1 MADAKQTTRFR
12 FWRWLIRFIGMIVP
26 RRFRTR
32 WRREWEAELE
42 YREELL
48 ARWDRL
54 DWRNKL
60 KLLWRSL
67 GAFWDALWLQRQRW
81 EDEMIQDLRF
91 GVRMLLKHK
100 GFTLI
105 AILTLAL
112 GIGANTAIFSVANAM
127 LLQPLPIKNADR
139 LVIVNVYGSYPG
151 FSYPD
156 YLELR
161 KQSNAVVDLFG
172 SSPVELLLGASG
184 SEAMVDSE
192 AEELRGMLVT
202 GTYFSALGGKAALG
216 RTLTLQDDQ
225 VGAPAPV
232 AVLSH
237 RFWQRRFGAAP
248 DIVGQT
254 ILLNGRGFTV
264 VGVAEENFTGVR
276 RTAPDLWVPLLMR
289 DQLNPQDKMLIQRY
303 EISISSSHMMGEL
316 RPGVTLKQAEAALTM
331 AFSQLK
337 QDDPSFAP
345 NLHRQIR
352 LSPVTMMSLEGPQL
366 SQTIT
371 TVASVALA
379 AVTLVLLI
387 ACLNV
392 AGLMLARMA
401 ARQREIAVRLS
412 LGASRLRLLRQLFT
426 ESLLLAG
433 AGGLAGLLLSRWM
446 AQALGILID
455 PGVFKRGVT
464 LDWRVLIYTLGISTF
479 TAVVVGLA
487 PAWQATRFDLIP
499 ALKQEGAG
507 FNLRAPRLPLRSMLV
522 VGQIALSLVLLLG
535 AGLFARTLLH
545 LGTINYGF
553 ETKNLSVVDF
563 RRSPG
568 STGYDETRA
577 FQFQQALEERLLAAP
592 MVKDVVWVRRL
603 PIRFLYDDDPGK
615 SILYGPD
622 ASAFEVAT
630 NGMVIAKR
638 GMADVAAH
646 NVVTPNYFAAL
657 GIPLLYG
664 RTFAEQEIRDDKTVV
679 IINEELARRHWQGEN
694 PVGKSLW
701 VNDGVKEIVGVVK
714 DHTLPNAANEPYLYL
729 PARLKDRRGL
739 RLLVKSD
746 TNSDAVAATLRA
758 TIRSLDPKL
767 KIIVRQ
773 YEDAL
778 KDMFRPLWLGAS
790 LSSLAGLLALALAVM
805 GLYGVTAFMVVQRTR
820 EIGVRIALGAQAA
833 DVVRLVLRQGLL
845 LVIIGVALGLLIS
858 LAATR
863 VLAAALY
870 GISPTDPL
878 TFGSITLLLGLV
890 ALLACWIPARR
901 ATRVD
906 PLVALRHE

>member
-1 MADAKQTTRFR
+1 MAERNKQCRLKLHL
-12 FWRWLIRFIGMIVP
+12 WLIRFIGVIVP
-26 RRFRTR
+26 RRFRAR
-32 WRREWEAELE
+32 FRQEWEAELE

-48 ARWDRL
+48 ARWNRL
-54 DWRNKL
+54 NWRGKL
-60 KLLWRSL
+60 KLFWRSL
-67 GAFWDALWLQRQRW
+67 GALWDALWLQRQRW
-81 EDEMIQDLRF
+81 EDEMIQDIRF

-127 LLQPLPIKNADR
+127 LLQRLPIKNADR
-139 LVIVNVYGSYPG
+139 LVIVNMYGSYPG

-184 SEAMVDSE
+184 REAMVDSE
-192 AEELRGMLVT
+192 AEELRGMFVT

-225 VGAPAPV
+225 AGAPPPV
-232 AVLSH
+232 AVLSN
-237 RFWQRRFGAAP
+237 RFWQKRFGAAP

-254 ILLNGRGFTV
+254 ILVNGRAFTV

-276 RTAPDLWVPLLMR
+276 RTAPDLWVPVLMR
-289 DQLNPQDKMLIQRY
+289 DQLNPQDKTIIQRY
-303 EISISSSHMMGEL
+303 EISFRDMIGEL

-345 NLHRQIR
+345 NMKPQIR

-366 SQTIT
+366 SQAIT

-446 AQALGILID
+446 AQTSDILL
-455 PGVFKRGVT
+455 PGLFRRGVP
-464 LDWRVLIYTLGISTF
+464 LDWRVLAYTLGISTF

-553 ETKNLSVVDF
+553 ETKNLSIVDF

-577 FQFQQALEERLLAAP
+577 FQFQQALEERLLVAP

-622 ASAFEVAT
+622 ASAFRVDT
-630 NGMVIAKR
+630 NGSVIAKR
-638 GMADVAAH
+638 GTADVAEH

-657 GIPLLYG
+657 GLPLLYG
-664 RTFAEQEIRDDKTVV
+664 RTFAEQEIREDKAVV
-679 IINEELARRHWQGEN
+679 IINEEVARRHWQGEN

-701 VNDGVKEIVGVVK
+701 VDNGVKEIVGVVK
-714 DHTLPNAANEPYLYL
+714 DNTLPNAANEPYLYL
-729 PARLKDRRGL
+729 PAQLEDRRGL

-767 KIIVRQ
+767 KINVRR

-790 LSSLAGLLALALAVM
+790 LSSLAGLLALALSVM

-833 DVVRLVLRQGLL
+833 DVVQLVLRQGLL

-858 LAATR
+858 AAATR

-870 GISPTDPL
+870 GISTTDPL
-878 TFGSITLLLGLV
+878 TFGGITLLLGLV

-901 ATRVD
+901 GTRVD
-906 PLVALRHE
+906 PMVALRHE

>member
-1 MADAKQTTRFR
+1 MAERNKQCRLKLHL
-12 FWRWLIRFIGMIVP
+12 WLISFIGVIVP

-48 ARWDRL
+48 SRWNRL
-54 DWRNKL
+54 DWRGKL
-60 KLLWRSL
+60 NLLWRSL
-67 GAFWDALWLQRQRW
+67 GALWDALWLQRQRW
-81 EDEMIQDLRF
+81 EDEMIQDIRF

-112 GIGANTAIFSVANAM
+112 GIGANTAIFSVANIF
-127 LLQPLPIKNADR
+127 LLRLLPIKNADR
-139 LVIVNVYGSYPG
+139 LVGVQRSFGLPG

-161 KQSNAVVDLFG
+161 KRSSTVVDLFG
-172 SSPVELLLGASG
+172 FSPAELLLGASG
-184 SEAMVDSE
+184 GKTMVDGE
-192 AEELRGMLVT
+192 AEELRGLLVT
-202 GTYFSALGGKAALG
+202 GNYFSALGGNAALG
-216 RTLTLQDDQ
+216 RMLTPQDDQ
-225 VGAPAPV
+225 AAAPAPV

-248 DIVGQT
+248 DIVGQP
-254 ILLNGRGFTV
+254 ILLNGRAFTV

-276 RTAPDLWVPLLMR
+276 RAAPDLWAPLLMR
-289 DQLNPQDKMLIQRY
+289 DQLNPQDKLLDNRG
-303 EISISSSHMMGEL
+303 EVWPDMMGQL
-316 RPGVTLKQAEAALTM
+316 QPGLTLKQAEAALTL

-337 QDDPSFAP
+337 QDRPSFAP
-345 NLHRQIR
+345 HQQPRIR
-352 LSPVTMMSLEGPQL
+352 LYPVTLVSLEGAQM

-446 AQALGILID
+446 AQALGILLE
-455 PGVFKRGVT
+455 FKRGVP
-464 LDWRVLIYTLGISTF
+464 LDWRVLAYTLGISMF

-487 PAWQATRFDLIP
+487 PAWQSTRFDLIP

-507 FNLRAPRLPLRSMLV
+507 FNLRASRLPLRSMLV

-545 LGTINYGF
+545 LATIDPGF
-553 ETKNLSVVDF
+553 ETRKLSVVEF
-563 RRSPG
+563 RYSSPG
-568 STGYDETRA
+568 LTGYDETRLW
-577 FQFQQALEERLLAAP
+577 QFRQALQERLLATP
-592 MVKDVVWVRRL
+592 MVKDVVWVRRM
-603 PIRFLYDDDPGK
+603 PIRVLFDDSPEK

-622 ASAFEVAT
+622 AGAFKVDS
-630 NGMVIAKR
+630 NGRVIVKR
-638 GMADVAAH
+638 GMADLAAH

-664 RTFAEQEIRDDKTVV
+664 RTFAEQEIRDDKAVV
-679 IINEELARRHWQGEN
+679 IINEVVARHHWQGEN

-701 VNDGVKEIVGVVK
+701 ARDGVKEIVGVVK

-729 PARLKDRRGL
+729 PARLKEQSSL

-746 TNSDAVAATLRA
+746 ADPGALAATLRA

-767 KIIVRQ
+767 RINVRR

-778 KDMFRPLWLGAS
+778 KFALRPLWLGAS
-790 LSSLAGLLALALAVM
+790 LSSLAGLLALALTVM

-833 DVVRLVLRQGLL
+833 DVVRLVLQQGLL
-845 LVIIGVALGLLIS
+845 LAIIGVALGLLIS
-858 LAATR
+858 ASATR
-863 VLAAALY
+863 VLAATLY

-878 TFGSITLLLGLV
+878 TFGTITLLLGMV